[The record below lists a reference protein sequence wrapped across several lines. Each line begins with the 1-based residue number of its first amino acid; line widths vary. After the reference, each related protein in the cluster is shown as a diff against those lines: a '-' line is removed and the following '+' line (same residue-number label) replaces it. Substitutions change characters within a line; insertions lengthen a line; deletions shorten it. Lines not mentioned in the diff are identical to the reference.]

1 MTHVVSIETAQQCNL
16 SSAAVEGN
24 TPFPSAPFSSDANRG
39 IWSDL
44 PMATGIA
51 TLVCYAGVFGDVIGV
66 EEMAT
71 RLGVADQDEFYSA
84 LNELHHQGKIILKDG
99 FAGLPDFEDKLCAKA
114 SKVETTR
121 QLIDS
126 RMQDLRKL
134 GRNPIIKFVGISG
147 SLAANNPTKD
157 SNGHL
162 DIDLFLITRS
172 QCLWLYV
179 IPRGLRNLFPKAEK
193 EPTLCDNYIMDELS
207 LKVNNRNFFT
217 ATDIRNLIPVSG
229 IAAYRR
235 FLQSNSWVDYYYPGF
250 TGCSAPTR
258 ELASSNLV
266 NKSLY
271 FIYTILRCVKHRTLE
286 PLKCF
291 SCNTDPLSSLNH
303 NRLTQQCGGYQAL
316 VQKKFTRLAMTW
328 FRDLVGDKLIDKL
341 FPDELSDVIRKQ
353 ELEYFRIHTTLD
365 YSKYA

>member
-1 MTHVVSIETAQQCNL
+1 ME
-16 SSAAVEGN
+16 
-24 TPFPSAPFSSDANRG
+24 
-39 IWSDL
+39 
-44 PMATGIA
+44 TGIA

-66 EEMAT
+66 EEMAI
-71 RLGVADQDEFYSA
+71 RLGVAGQDDFYFA
-84 LNELHHQGKIILKDG
+84 LNELRHQGRIILKG
-99 FAGLPDFEDKLCAKA
+99 GYAGLPGLEDKLCAKA

-147 SLAANNPTKD
+147 SLAASNPTAD
-157 SNGHL
+157 CNGHL
-162 DIDLFLITRS
+162 DIDLFLITRN

-179 IPRGLRNLFPKAEK
+179 IPRGLRNLFPRAEK

-217 ATDIRNLIPVSG
+217 ATDIRNLIPVTG
-229 IAAYRR
+229 MAAYRK
-235 FLQSNSWVDYYYPGF
+235 FLQSNNWVDYYYPGF
-250 TGCSAPTR
+250 TGCSVPTPER
-258 ELASSNLV
+258 KSSNLI
-266 NKSLY
+266 NKSLF
-271 FIYTILRCVKHRTLE
+271 FIYTLLRCIKHRSLE
-286 PLKCF
+286 PVKYF
-291 SCNTDPLSSLNH
+291 SCNTNPLSSINH
-303 NRLTQQCGGYQAL
+303 NRLTQQCGGYQPL
-316 VQKKFTRLAMTW
+316 VQKKFSRLATTW
-328 FRDLVGDKLIDKL
+328 FRDLVDDKLIDKL